1 MEIKD
6 LKAGDEVYVK
16 HWSRFYSFW
25 LKKNEISRGVMV
37 RSGQIKEVD

>member
-6 LKAGDEVYVK
+6 LKVGDEVYVK

-25 LKKNEISRGVMV
+25 LKNEISRGVMV

>member
-6 LKAGDEVYVK
+6 LKVGDEVYVK

-25 LKKNEISRGVMV
+25 LKKTRFLGE
-37 RSGQIKEVD
+37 